1 MESFLTNPAF
11 RVYAL
16 CSAIL
21 GVKMLASAFYT
32 ATRRQKTAGFIN
44 PEDAQAFAP
53 AGTATRMEEAL
64 EVAHALRIQR
74 NDGENIPL
82 FFAMGLIYVLTGASA
97 FGAALLC
104 GLFTAARV
112 AHTIVYVY
120 HLQPARAIC
129 YVTGLACTV
138 VMIFRIIVNVL

>member
-1 MESFLTNPAF
+1 MDVLLQNPAF
-11 RVYAL
+11 RIYAI

-53 AGTATRMEEAL
+53 VGTAARTEETS

-82 FFAMGLIYVLTGASA
+82 FFAIGLIYVLTGASA
-97 FGAALLC
+97 FGATVLC
-104 GLFTAARV
+104 GLFTVARV
-112 AHTIVYVY
+112 AHTFAYTY
-120 HLQPARAIC
+120 RLQPARAMC
-129 YVTGLACTV
+129 FVTGLVCTL
-138 VMIFRIIVNVL
+138 VMIFRIITNVL